1 MKATLMAAFAPILAG
16 VLAAFC
22 ALTPLPASAQGPS
35 APPPAAT
42 GRGDIF
48 TVTGVAVDVTA
59 PNAPAAQQQGFAT
72 AAQIGF
78 QRLAQRLTLAS
89 DRARIALPQPDAN
102 TLQNLAI
109 STDIVSE
116 RRSATHYVAQLTVH
130 FNPDLTR
137 TVLHQAGFATIVEQR
152 GPPLLVAPQG
162 DAALPP
168 DTLTAWRAAWADGGF
183 ANELMP
189 LAVAPPNASGGDWST
204 LYPFAQAE
212 AANAAVLAILRV
224 DGNSA
229 SATVRDVNAA
239 GVRERGT
246 ATVQIAG
253 NDPASLRVAL
263 NALALQIN
271 NAEQDDWKARAGGG
285 ATAQQTAQSARI
297 SASALYAN
305 QHEWEAIKNA
315 LQGAASTLISQIRIE
330 AVARDGALVSFSY
343 IGNRDQLAAELARRG
358 VSLADSPNGPVLRV
372 AAAQ

>member
-1 MKATLMAAFAPILAG
+1 MKATPLAALFVI
-16 VLAAFC
+16 LAAFC
-22 ALTPLPASAQGPS
+22 ALSPSPASAQ
-35 APPPAAT
+35 APAQSGTQT

-59 PNAPAAQQQGFAT
+59 ANAPAAQQQGFAS

-78 QRLAQRLTLAS
+78 QRLAQRLTLGS
-89 DRARIALPQPDAN
+89 DRARIVLPQPDPN

-109 STDIVSE
+109 STDIISE

-152 GPPLLVAPQG
+152 GPPVLVAPQG

-168 DTLTAWRAAWADGGF
+168 DTLSAWRAAWTDGGF

-189 LAVAPPNASGGDWST
+189 LAIAPPNATGSDWST

-212 AANAAVLAILRV
+212 AANAAVLAILQV
-224 DGNSA
+224 SGANA
-229 SATVRDVNAA
+229 SATVRDVTAT

-271 NAEQDDWKARAGGG
+271 NAEQDDWKARAGG
-285 ATAQQTAQSARI
+285 AIAQQTTQSARV

-343 IGNRDQLAAELARRG
+343 IGNRDQLAAELGRRG
-358 VSLADSPNGPVLRV
+358 VALQDSPNGPVLRV
-372 AAAQ
+372 AAAH